1 MSRTPQRGRSRRSAR
16 RKKRPVSRRPA
27 RTWGPGLAAQLAPQL
42 DDGVVARGRECF
54 RAGAVVTVSGDD
66 YHAKAIVRDT
76 SQYYVELAYAPA
88 AEMLGVGCTC
98 HYFFDR
104 EEPCKHIW
112 AAILAA
118 DEKGF
123 LNAARTPGVQ
133 VALLE
138 SEADDYD
145 QEDPDEDPDF
155 DAGPFVLPGA
165 AERLL
170 GRAPSGGRGRG
181 AASRGGPKWKRQL
194 DTLRE
199 RVERTVDVSG
209 PAGDLME
216 DQLLYIL
223 DPDRSKADAT
233 HVRVEVARRR
243 RNRNG
248 RWSVPRR
255 ARLSAIDARSV
266 PDLADQVILSL
277 LAGARDHRFGSYGYY
292 GGAGYSGHGSSG
304 DVFFVPG
311 AAQPTILEK
320 ILRTGR
326 CAVRSADHDRDPAI
340 VTWDEGDPWELWL
353 QVDESPRQYT
363 VSGSLRRGQ
372 ERMAL
377 GEPLVLGAGVLV
389 TRSAGARFDDGGG
402 PAWAEVLRRE
412 ERVKVPRAAGEEL
425 LARLLRVPRL
435 PKLDLPP
442 SLRYEQV
449 QGAPRPRLMLSRSRA
464 AMSADAL
471 SAALSFAYEG
481 GLVGAN
487 ERGSGILLPRE
498 RWFLLR
504 DSAAEAAAVKVLREA
519 GFHDAPGFS
528 DDTEAR
534 FMISAKRLPEAV
546 RVLVGA
552 GWHVEASGNVYR
564 SGSAFKMALTSGVDW
579 FDLHVEASFGDR
591 VANLPELLAALR
603 HGEQTVRL
611 DDGSFGV
618 LPQEWLKRLGLL
630 ADLGTAGDGRLRF
643 GRTQIVLL
651 DALLAAQPQVS
662 CDAAFAAARKELCRF
677 EGIKPRPEPKGFVG
691 TLRPYQR
698 EGLGWL
704 EFLQQFRF
712 GGCLAD
718 DMGLGKTVQV
728 LALLEARRTRRA
740 PRKEGNG
747 AATAGRRAPSLVVV
761 PRSLVF
767 NWKREAERFAPGLR
781 VLDHTGI
788 GRTQHGESF
797 DGCDLVLTTYGTL
810 RRDIA
815 ALGDVHFDYVILDE
829 AQAIKNADTQSA
841 KAARLLRAD
850 HRLAMSGT
858 PIENHLGELWSLFE
872 FLNPGMLGRG
882 RVLVG
887 PDVRDPGEESRR
899 LLAAALR
906 PFILRRTKEQVAPDL
921 PSKLEQTLYCDLLP
935 RDRRRYDELR
945 DHFRASVLG
954 RVERDGLNRSRMHV
968 LEALLRLR
976 QAACHCGLIDKSRTA
991 EPSAK
996 LELLLPQVQEVIDEG
1011 HKALVFS
1018 QFTSLLAIVRDRLDK
1033 QGVTYEYLDGKTRD
1047 RQARV
1052 DRFQTEPGCGVF
1064 LISLKAG
1071 GLGLNLTAAEYVF
1084 LLDPWWNP
1092 AVEAQAVDRAHRIG
1106 QTRAVFAF
1114 RLIARDTVE
1123 EKVLQLQDTKR
1134 SLARDIISSDD
1145 SLVRSLTREDLERLL
1160 S

>member
-1 MSRTPQRGRSRRSAR
+1 M
-16 RKKRPVSRRPA
+16 
-27 RTWGPGLAAQLAPQL
+27 TWGPGLAAHLAPQV
-42 DDGVVARGRECF
+42 DDDVMARGYEYF
-54 RAGAVVTVSGDD
+54 VAGAVKLAGGDD
-66 YHAKAIVRDT
+66 DHVRAMVRGTAHYFVDL
-76 SQYYVELAYAPA
+76 VYAPQA
-88 AEMLGVGCTC
+88 DMLGVACTC
-98 HYFFDR
+98 PYFFDR

-112 AAILAA
+112 ATLLAA
-118 DEKGF
+118 DKKG
-123 LNAARTPGVQ
+123 LLRAASTPGVQ
-133 VALLE
+133 IAIIE
-138 SEADDYD
+138 N
-145 QEDPDEDPDF
+145 DEDGDDWEDDQQADEEGEEGDLVHEREDHEEL
-155 DAGPFVLPGA
+155 DAGPFVFPGA
-165 AERLL
+165 AGRLL
-170 GRAPSGGRGRG
+170 GRTPSRGGNT
-181 AASRGGPKWKRQL
+181 ASRGGPQWKRQL

-199 RVERTVDVSG
+199 RVEATVEDALT
-209 PAGDLME
+209 PEDLTGDSLF
-216 DQLLYIL
+216 YIL
-223 DPDRSKADAT
+223 DAGTSEAGDA
-233 HVRVEVARRR
+233 HLRVEVARRR

-248 RWSVPRR
+248 RWGVPRR
-255 ARLSAIDARSV
+255 ARLVEIEPGSL
-266 PDLADQVILSL
+266 PDRADQVIVSL
-277 LAGARDHRFGSYGYY
+277 LEGARDPSRGRSFYRGRYFGMGNDRD
-292 GGAGYSGHGSSG
+292 A
-304 DVFFVPG
+304 FFVSG
-311 AAQPTILEK
+311 AAQPTILEMMC
-320 ILRTGR
+320 RTGR
-326 CAVRSADHDRDPAI
+326 CAVRSGPQDRDPAL

-353 QVDESPRQYT
+353 QVDESAQQYT
-363 VSGSLRRGQ
+363 ISGSLRRGQ

-377 GEPLVLGAGVLV
+377 GEPLILSAGVLV
-389 TRSAGARFDDGGG
+389 TRAAGARFNDGGG
-402 PAWAEVLRRE
+402 FAWAEVLRKQA
-412 ERVKVPRAAGEEL
+412 RVEVPRAAGEDL

-442 SLRYEQV
+442 SLQYEQV
-449 QGAPRPRLMLSRSRA
+449 QGTPRPRLVLRRSRA
-464 AMSADAL
+464 VVAADAL
-471 SAALSFAYEG
+471 SAELSFAYEG

-487 ERGSGILLPRE
+487 EKGSGVLLPQE
-498 RWFLLR
+498 RRFLLR
-504 DSAAEAAAVKVLREA
+504 DPAAEASAVKLLREV
-519 GFHDAPGFS
+519 GFDDAPGFS
-528 DDTEAR
+528 DDAATR
-534 FMISAKRLPEAV
+534 YMIEGKRMPEAV
-546 RVLVGA
+546 RALVGA
-552 GWHVEASGNVYR
+552 GWYVEASGNVYR
-564 SGSAFKMALTSGVDW
+564 SGSGFQMGLTSGLDW

-591 VANLPELLAALR
+591 VAHLPELLAALR

-630 ADLGTAGDGRLRF
+630 ADLGTAGDNGLRF
-643 GRTQIVLL
+643 ARSQIGLL

-662 CDAAFAAARKELCRF
+662 CDEAFAAAREELRRF
-677 EGIKPRPEPKGFVG
+677 EGIKPLPEPKGFVG

-704 EFLQQFRF
+704 AFLQQFRF

-728 LALLEARRTRRA
+728 LAMLEDRRTRRV
-740 PRKEGNG
+740 PRRDGNG

-767 NWKREAERFAPGLR
+767 NWRREAERFAPRLR

-788 GRTQHGESF
+788 ARGQPGEGF
-797 DGCDLVLTTYGTL
+797 DGYDLVLTTYGTL

-815 ALGDVHFDYVILDE
+815 LLSAVHFDYVILDE
-829 AQAIKNADTQSA
+829 AQAIKNAATQSA
-841 KAARLLRAD
+841 KAVRLLLAD

-882 RVLVG
+882 KILG
-887 PDVRDPGEESRR
+887 GAEARDPGEEPRR
-899 LLAAALR
+899 LLARALR

-921 PSKLEQTLYCDLLP
+921 PQKLEQTLYCDLLP

-945 DHFRASVLG
+945 DHFRASVLK

-976 QAACHCGLIDKSRTA
+976 QASCHCGLIDKSRTA

-996 LELLLPQVQEVIDEG
+996 LEMLLPQVQEVIAEG

-1018 QFTSLLAIVRDRLDK
+1018 QFTSMLAIVRNRLDK
-1033 QGVTYEYLDGKTRD
+1033 QGVTYEYLDGRTRD

-1052 DRFQTEPGCGVF
+1052 DRFQADPACGLF

-1123 EKVLQLQDTKR
+1123 EKVLELQESKRQLT
-1134 SLARDIISSDD
+1134 RDIIGSDD
-1145 SLVRSLTREDLERLL
+1145 GLVRSLTREDLERLL